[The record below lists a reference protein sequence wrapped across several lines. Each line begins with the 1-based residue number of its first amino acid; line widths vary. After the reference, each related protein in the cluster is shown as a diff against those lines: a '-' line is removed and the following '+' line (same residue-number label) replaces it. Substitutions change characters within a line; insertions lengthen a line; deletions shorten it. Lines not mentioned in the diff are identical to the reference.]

1 MDRQDISLGCPV
13 LVLVSECR
21 GIMNRDIVQ
30 KVDQVAMQMEEK
42 YGYNDRLLD
51 LVPQELA
58 NKFIKAKEQFD
69 DAIRSNNGQRM
80 QKVGEALIRGYK
92 ALDAIAA
99 KSNQS
104 IWKVKHTS
112 GKMLTVYKGPRPR
125 KQEDGS
131 ILMSI
136 EELVKFVPGTILTIK
151 ETFPKSSVKDKDIPF

>member
-1 MDRQDISLGCPV
+1 
-13 LVLVSECR
+13 
-21 GIMNRDIVQ
+21 MNRDIVQ

-42 YGYNDRLLD
+42 YGYNSRLLD

-58 NKFIKAKEQFD
+58 SKFIKAKEQFD
-69 DAIRSNNGQRM
+69 DAIRDNNAERM
-80 QKVGEALIRGYK
+80 QKVGEALIRGYN
-92 ALDAIAA
+92 ALDSIAS
-99 KSNQS
+99 KSIHS

-112 GKMLTVYKGPRPR
+112 GKLLTVYQGKRPR

-151 ETFPKSSVKDKDIPF
+151 EQFPKSTVKDKDAPF